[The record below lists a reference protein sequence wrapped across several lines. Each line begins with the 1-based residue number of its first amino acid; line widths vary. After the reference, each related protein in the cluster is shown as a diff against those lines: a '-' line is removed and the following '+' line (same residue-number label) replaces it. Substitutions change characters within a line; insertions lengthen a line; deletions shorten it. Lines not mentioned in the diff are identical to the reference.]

1 MNRSN
6 RRKKRK
12 EYSRKILLLIVLVLF
27 ILVINKTFS
36 RFSSAGKSAADV
48 DVAFYILEEKT
59 MSENIVLRDIQPGW
73 KQDYTFS
80 VANNDG
86 TSISETA
93 MQYTIAIRTTTNLPL
108 KYKLYKNNEESAGI
122 VENKITKDEDGVY
135 YRIINFQE
143 EQFGIEKKEENIY
156 KIEITLPEEY
166 NESKY
171 QNILETIELKIDS
184 KQII

>member
-12 EYSRKILLLIVLVLF
+12 EYSKKLLLLIVLVLF
-27 ILVINKTFS
+27 VLVINKTFS
-36 RFSSAGKSAADV
+36 RFSSSGKSVAGV

-59 MSENIVLRDIQPGW
+59 MSENIVLRDIQPGL
-73 KQDYTFS
+73 KEDYTFS
-80 VANNDG
+80 IANNDG
-86 TSISETA
+86 TIISETA

-108 KYKLYKNNEESAGI
+108 EYKIYKNGEESAGI
-122 VENKITKDEDGVY
+122 KENKITKDENGVY

-143 EQFGIEKKEENIY
+143 ERFGIENKEENIY
-156 KIEITLPEEY
+156 KIEITLPGEY

-171 QNILETIELKIDS
+171 QNILETIELTVDA